1 MADKTLIK
9 NPHIT
14 EKASMLA
21 EQNQYVF
28 VVAKGA
34 TAPEVAKAVAA
45 TYKVKVAGV
54 KMINTKPKPKRIG
67 RSMTVVPGMRKAIVK
82 LQKGEKLDILTA

>member
-1 MADKTLIK
+1 MANKTLIK
-9 NPHIT
+9 NPHLT

-21 EQNQYVF
+21 EKGQYVF

-34 TAPEVAKAVAA
+34 TAPEVAKAITA
-45 TYKVKVAGV
+45 TYKVKVASV

-67 RSMTVVPGMRKAIVK
+67 RSLTVQPGFRKAIVK
-82 LQKGEKLDILTA
+82 LQKGEKMDILTA